1 MPFGL
6 PISDELSIS
15 MDGPTITGTTAID
28 STPVDMAGFSGVLFI
43 VRIGTAAANNNIRV
57 QQDVS
62 AAMSTA
68 ADLAG
73 TLVASGANLILVSE
87 VVMPGGP
94 TGEAFVRCRVTR
106 GTSTTI
112 DSITTIRFGAR
123 SKPVAVPS
131 NVSFESWTG
140 PIEGTA

>member
-1 MPFGL
+1 MPFGQ
-6 PISDELSIS
+6 PISDEISIS
-15 MDGPTITGTTAID
+15 MDAPTIAGTTTID
-28 STPVDMAGFSGVLFI
+28 STPVAMAGFSGVLFI
-43 VRIGTAAANNNIRV
+43 VRLGTPAAGNTIRV
-57 QQDVS
+57 QQDTVVG
-62 AAMSTA
+62 MGTA
-68 ADLAG
+68 ADLVG
-73 TLVASGANLILVSE
+73 TEVASGANNVVASE
-87 VVMPGGP
+87 IVTPGGP

-131 NVSFESWTG
+131 TVSFESWVG